1 MRVQEKAAG
10 VLDTPTTA
18 TEEQCAASVAAAEKT
33 INDSLKAYAT
43 MQARFALRGY
53 VLNRAYR
60 VPDGRITYMV
70 DRGEQRR
77 AFSHLHD
84 VQAFLNQ
91 VTGVAP

>member
-10 VLDTPTTA
+10 VLDTPATA
-18 TEEQCAASVAAAEKT
+18 TEEQCARSVAAAEKT
-33 INDSLKAYAT
+33 INDQPKAYAT
-43 MQARFALRGY
+43 MQAQFALRGY
-53 VLNRAYR
+53 ALSRAYR
-60 VPDGRITYMV
+60 VPDSRITYTV
-70 DRGEQRR
+70 DRCEQRR